1 MSELQTIKC
10 YLNQLPA
17 TLLNLLGIE
26 PPIGTI
32 PPPVDEL
39 IEMYQGVDRITLN
52 LIDNFGLFEITYHKP
67 QFMITNSDSMALLST
82 KNPYTLGV
90 FHQLMFG
97 GFDVEPNGFHFLR
110 YISDNG
116 KNSCFVARQKDLT
129 RYDGGTNS
137 VAKETDMSTWVESA
151 KVINNYDFSWMH
163 YLDFEN
169 LHKQQQR
176 LRRQTPED
184 LIEKLIN
191 RTDKWI
197 LSNYKQLRSNSL
209 MIILGDHGR
218 SKLDL
223 EYSGKI
229 AQWREAS
236 VPVAIFIKKE

>member
-10 YLNQLPA
+10 YLSQLPA
-17 TLLNLLGIE
+17 TFCKLLGVEVPTGIVPE
-26 PPIGTI
+26 PI
-32 PPPVDEL
+32 PEIVNLYE
-39 IEMYQGVDRITLN
+39 GVQRISLN

-67 QFMITNSDSMALLST
+67 QFMITNSEVMSLLST

-90 FHQLMFG
+90 LHQIMYG
-97 GFDVEPNGFHFLR
+97 GFEVEPNGFHFLR
-110 YISDNG
+110 FLNDVG
-116 KNSCFVARQKDLT
+116 KKTCFVARKKDLD
-129 RYDGGTNS
+129 RYSAGTNS
-137 VAKETDMSTWVESA
+137 VAKDTDMSTWVESA
-151 KVINNYDFSWMH
+151 KVINTHDFSWMH

-169 LHKQQQR
+169 LHNQQQK
-176 LRRQTPED
+176 LRQRTPED

-197 LSNYKQLRSNSL
+197 LGNYKQLRANSL
-209 MIILGDHGR
+209 MVIMGDHGR

-236 VPVAIFIKKE
+236 VPIAIFIRK